1 MFFDTQYCGVDFAQ
15 QRWVMDDPKTMS
27 PLSRRERDRERESKT
42 LLAFARTLRRRSS
55 DAEIVLW
62 RHIRAWRLMGYT
74 FRRQMVIEP
83 YIVDFV
89 CLEAG
94 LIVEADGGQHNSQVA
109 YDARRTARLEG
120 MDYRVLRFW
129 NNEILNELQ
138 SVLEQIKVALIETPS
153 PQPSPGG
160 RGG

>member
-1 MFFDTQYCGVDFAQ
+1 
-15 QRWVMDDPKTMS
+15 MDDPKTMS

-62 RHIRAWRLMGYT
+62 RHIRARRLMGYK

-109 YDARRTARLEG
+109 CDARRTARLEG
-120 MDYRVLRFW
+120 MGYRVLRFW